1 MTSDRTLNLEALLDL
16 PSPARPLPQ
25 PESALTWAAPGRRLA
40 GPPRRVFYSGNNS
53 GNRNLP
59 E

>member
-25 PESALTWAAPGRRLA
+25 SESALT
-40 GPPRRVFYSGNNS
+40 PRAREGAKVTFYSTF
-53 GNRNLP
+53 R
-59 E
+59 